1 MWKSDW
7 RGSWA
12 YTIRIMMWLAS
23 LLPLLLAFAPAPQ
36 RTTGSIVLTG
46 GRVISSPDAA
56 PLDDAIVV
64 IVDGRIRALG
74 RRDQVSV
81 PSGSSVIDCRG
92 LFVVAGFQNSHVHFT
107 EEKWADAAT
116 QPASKLTAQLRQMLT
131 GYGFTTVVDTGSLLA
146 NTATL
151 RSRIEAGE
159 VEGPRILTAGL
170 PLYPPAGI
178 PFYVK
183 EAVPAELIRMLPQP
197 ETTDAAVSAVRA
209 DVEGGANIIKLF
221 TGSWTAPGEVL
232 PMPTSLATAAVSE
245 AHRSGRLVFSHPS
258 NVAGLEVA
266 LDARVDVLAHAIDDV
281 RGLKPGHLRRMK
293 EQNVDLVPTLTL
305 LAGNG
310 RSEVLNQVRDYARLG
325 GRILF
330 GTDVGYLPDYDPTRE
345 YQLLEKAGLTWR
357 QILASLTTSPVTT
370 FGERTRGQLRVG
382 MEGDVVVLGSDLAS
396 SVSAFSDVRYT
407 IRAGRIIYKR

>member
-1 MWKSDW
+1 
-7 RGSWA
+7 
-12 YTIRIMMWLAS
+12 
-23 LLPLLLAFAPAPQ
+23 
-36 RTTGSIVLTG
+36 
-46 GRVISSPDAA
+46 
-56 PLDDAIVV
+56 
-64 IVDGRIRALG
+64 
-74 RRDQVSV
+74 
-81 PSGSSVIDCRG
+81 
-92 LFVVAGFQNSHVHFT
+92 
-107 EEKWADAAT
+107 
-116 QPASKLTAQLRQMLT
+116 
-131 GYGFTTVVDTGSLLA
+131 
-146 NTATL
+146 
-151 RSRIEAGE
+151 
-159 VEGPRILTAGL
+159 
-170 PLYPPAGI
+170 
-178 PFYVK
+178 
-183 EAVPAELIRMLPQP
+183 
-197 ETTDAAVSAVRA
+197 
-209 DVEGGANIIKLF
+209 
-221 TGSWTAPGEVL
+221 
-232 PMPTSLATAAVSE
+232 MPTALAAAAASE
-245 AHRSGRLVFSHPS
+245 AHRNGRLVFSHPS

-281 RGLKPGHLRRMK
+281 RGLNPGHLRRMK